1 MKKRSFVLVICV
13 VVLIAML
20 LCGCETGKAYT
31 VSFDGNYGDAEQI
44 PSQTVASGKKA
55 QAPAD
60 PVREG
65 YAFLGWTQDLSRG
78 ECWDFSTD
86 KVKSDCTLYALWD
99 KNTGDAFASNIE
111 DKDFSAMKTPGSQ
124 ESAYEYRLNFLP
136 GVDGINQPY
145 VGDPMPYYED
155 GVFYLY
161 YLKEGGDSYNH
172 SIYLVTTTDFINF
185 TEVDEPVIESSRSG
199 GQDSWAGTGNIVK
212 VEDKCYFFYTGHAPN
227 ESYEY
232 MEKIMLAV
240 GDDLYHFEK
249 VEDWEMI
256 PPTELGQKRDFRDPQ
271 AYYDAET
278 NKIYM
283 TVTAAKDGI
292 ARILKYTMD
301 PDLTNIRYDGILLTD
316 PTGDFWN
323 LECSDCFQ
331 IGDKWYVTYSGQD
344 DTLWYA
350 ISDSRFGEYSQ
361 PVRLEGKLFY
371 AAKQVS
377 DGVNNYMV
385 GWTRRSESPSS
396 TQEVSAWGGNMEIQQ
411 LVQNPDGTLAL
422 TPVENVRN
430 AFTERRE
437 LLIPGNAAAM
447 EAGSRY
453 VYSDVFTAYERF
465 LITGEFRYT
474 GDGSF
479 GLAFDYGKEE
489 NSYKLISIDPVDG
502 CIRLS
507 FNEGSVDIT
516 QIAVSLEKGRDYSFT
531 YVQEGSAG
539 VFYVDGMAALTVRIY
554 GATGKPVRLFAE
566 NNTVVF
572 SCLREYTMP

>member
-1 MKKRSFVLVICV
+1 MKYRSFVAFACIIA
-13 VVLIAML
+13 LIMTL
-20 LCGCETGKAYT
+20 FTGCEIGKKYT
-31 VSFDGNYGDAEQI
+31 VSFDANFGGSAEI
-44 PSQTVASGKKA
+44 PSQTVASGKKLD
-55 QAPAD
+55 APAD
-60 PVREG
+60 PTRDG
-65 YAFLGWTQDLSRG
+65 YVLKGWTQDLSLG
-78 ECWDFSTD
+78 EYWNFSSD
-86 KVKSDCTLYALWD
+86 KVKDNFTLYAVWD
-99 KNTGDAFASNIE
+99 KNPDDAFTSNIQ

-124 ESAYEYRLNFLP
+124 ETAYQYRLNFLP
-136 GVDGINQPY
+136 AVDGISQPY

-172 SIYLVTTTDFINF
+172 SIYLTTTTDFVNF
-185 TEVDEPVIESSRSG
+185 TEIDEPIIESSRSG
-199 GQDSWAGTGNIVK
+199 GQDGWAGTGNIVK
-212 VEDKCYFFYTGHAPN
+212 VEDKYYFFYTGHAPS

-240 GDDLYHFEK
+240 GDDPYHFEK

-256 PPTELGQKRDFRDPQ
+256 PPVEIGQKRDFRDPQ
-271 AYYDAET
+271 AYYDPET
-278 NKIYM
+278 GKIYM
-283 TVTAAKDGI
+283 TVTAAKDGV

-301 PDLTNIRYDGILLTD
+301 ADLTNVHYEGILLSD
-316 PTGDFWN
+316 PTSAFWN
-323 LECSDCFQ
+323 LECSDCFK

-350 ISDSRFGEYSQ
+350 VSDSRFGEYSE

-377 DGVNNYMV
+377 DGTNNYMV
-385 GWTRRSESPSS
+385 GWARRSESPSS

-422 TPVENVRN
+422 APVEIVRN
-430 AFTERRE
+430 KFTERRE
-437 LLIPGNAAAM
+437 LLIPGTGAIV

-453 VYSDVFTAYERF
+453 TYTDVFTSYERF
-465 LITGEFRYT
+465 ILSGEFRFT

-479 GLAFDYGKEE
+479 GLAFDLNKKEE
-489 NSYKLISIDPVDG
+489 SYKLISVDPKDG

-507 FNEGSVDIT
+507 FNEGSADIT
-516 QIAVSLEKGRDYSFT
+516 ETAVTLEKGKDYSFT
-531 YVQEGSAG
+531 YVQEGSVG

-554 GATGKPVRLFAE
+554 GTTGKPVRLFAE

>member
-1 MKKRSFVLVICV
+1 MKKRSFVMAACVIA
-13 VVLIAML
+13 LIAML
-20 LCGCETGKAYT
+20 LCGCEIGKAYT
-31 VSFDGNYGDAEQI
+31 ISFDGNYGGADPI
-44 PSQTVASGKKA
+44 PSQTVASGKTA

-60 PVREG
+60 PVRDG
-65 YAFLGWTQDLSRG
+65 YVFLGWTQDLSSG
-78 ECWDFSTD
+78 QCWDFSAD
-86 KVKSDCTLYALWD
+86 KVKADCTLYALWD
-99 KNTGDAFASNIE
+99 KNTEDAFASNIQ

-124 ESAYEYRLNFLP
+124 ETAYEYRLNFLP

-172 SIYLVTTTDFINF
+172 SIYLATTTDFITF
-185 TEVDEPVIESSRSG
+185 TEVEEPIIEASRSG
-199 GQDSWAGTGNIVK
+199 GQDSWTGTGNIVK
-212 VEDKCYFFYTGHAPN
+212 VADKYYFFYTGHAPS

-256 PPTELGQKRDFRDPQ
+256 PPAELGQKRDFRDPQ

-278 NKIYM
+278 DKIYM

-301 PDLTNIRYDGILLTD
+301 PDLTNIRYEGILLTD
-316 PTGDFWN
+316 PTGAFWN

-350 ISDSRFGEYSQ
+350 VSDSRFGEYSQ

-377 DGVNNYMV
+377 DGTNNYMV

-396 TQEVSAWGGNMEIQQ
+396 TQEVSAWGGNMSIQQ
-411 LVQNPDGTLAL
+411 IVQNPDGTLAL
-422 TPVENVRN
+422 APVESVRK

-437 LLIPGNAAAM
+437 LLIPGTAAAL

-453 VYSDVFTAYERF
+453 VYSEVFTAYERF

-489 NSYKLISIDPVDG
+489 ESYKLISIDPADG
-502 CIRLS
+502 RIRLS

-516 QIAVSLEKGRDYSFT
+516 QVAVPLEKNRDYSFT
-531 YVQEGSAG
+531 YIQEGSVG
-539 VFYVDGMAALTVRIY
+539 VFYVDAVAALTVRIY
-554 GATGKPVRLFAE
+554 GVTGKPIRLFAE
-566 NNTVVF
+566 NNHVVF
-572 SCLREYTMP
+572 SCLREYTMQ

>member
-1 MKKRSFVLVICV
+1 MKKRSFVMLACVIA
-13 VVLIAML
+13 LIAML
-20 LCGCETGKAYT
+20 LCGCEIGKEYT
-31 VSFDGNYGDAEQI
+31 VSFDGNYGGAETI
-44 PSQTVASGKKA
+44 PSQTVSSGKKA
-55 QAPAD
+55 EAPASPTRD
-60 PVREG
+60 G
-65 YAFLGWTQDLSRG
+65 YVFLGWTQDLSAG

-86 KVKSDCTLYALWD
+86 KVKADCTLYALWD
-99 KNTGDAFASNIE
+99 KNTGDAFASNLQ

-136 GVDGINQPY
+136 EIDGINQPY

-172 SIYLVTTTDFINF
+172 SIYLVTTTDFITF
-185 TEVDEPVIESSRSG
+185 TEVDTPILESSRSG

-212 VEDKCYFFYTGHAPN
+212 VGDRYYFFYTGHAPN
-227 ESYEY
+227 DSYEY

-240 GDDLYHFEK
+240 GDDPYHFEK

-256 PPTELGQKRDFRDPQ
+256 PPAELGQKRDFRDPQ

-301 PDLTNIRYDGILLTD
+301 PDLTNIQYEGILLSD
-316 PTGDFWN
+316 PTESFWN

-331 IGDKWYVTYSGQD
+331 IGEKWYVTYSGQD

-350 ISDSRFGEYSQ
+350 VSDSRFGEYSQ

-377 DGVNNYMV
+377 DGVGNYMV
-385 GWTRRSESPSS
+385 GWARRSESPSS

-411 LVQNPDGTLAL
+411 LIQNPDGTLAL
-422 TPVENVRN
+422 APVENVRN
-430 AFTERRE
+430 AFTQRRE
-437 LLIPGNAAAM
+437 LLIPSTAAAL

-453 VYSDVFTAYERF
+453 AYAEVFTTYERF
-465 LITGEFRYT
+465 LLTGEFRFT
-474 GDGSF
+474 GDGTF
-479 GLAFDYGKEE
+479 GLAFDYGKAEE
-489 NSYKLISIDPVDG
+489 DYKLISIDPAEG

-507 FNEGSVDIT
+507 FNEGSSDIT
-516 QIAVSLEKGRDYSFT
+516 QTSVSLEKNKDYSFT
-531 YVQEGSAG
+531 YVQEGSVG
-539 VFYVDGMAALTVRIY
+539 VFYVDGLAALTVRVY
-554 GATGKPVRLFAE
+554 GVSGKPIRLFAE
-566 NNTVVF
+566 NNAVVF
-572 SCLREYTMP
+572 SCLREYTMQ

>member
-1 MKKRSFVLVICV
+1 MKKRSFVIAVIA
-13 VVLIAML
+13 LIAML
-20 LCGCETGKAYT
+20 LCGCEIGKAYT
-31 VSFDGNYGDAEQI
+31 VSFDGNYGGAAQI
-44 PSQTVASGKKA
+44 PSQTVGSGKMV

-60 PVREG
+60 PARDG
-65 YAFLGWTQDLSRG
+65 YEFLGWTQDLSMG
-78 ECWDFSTD
+78 ELWDFSAD
-86 KVKSDCTLYALWD
+86 KVKADCTLYALWD
-99 KNTGDAFASNIE
+99 KNTDDAFASNIQ

-161 YLKEGGDSYNH
+161 YLKESGDSYNH
-172 SIYLVTTTDFINF
+172 SIYLVTTTDFINY
-185 TEVDEPVIESSRSG
+185 TEVDEPVIEASRSG
-199 GQDSWAGTGNIVK
+199 GQDGWTGTGNIVK
-212 VEDKCYFFYTGHAPN
+212 VEDKYYFFYTGHAPS

-232 MEKIMLAV
+232 MEKVMLAV

-256 PPTELGQKRDFRDPQ
+256 PPAELGQKRDFRDPQ

-278 NKIYM
+278 DKIYM
-283 TVTAAKDGI
+283 TVTGAKDGV

-301 PDLTNIRYDGILLTD
+301 PDLTNIHYEGILLTD

-350 ISDSRFGEYSQ
+350 VSDSRFGEYSQ

-396 TQEVSAWGGNMEIQQ
+396 TQEVSAWGGNLSIQQ
-411 LVQNPDGTLAL
+411 IVQNPDGTLAL
-422 TPVENVRN
+422 APVESVRK

-437 LLIPGNAAAM
+437 LLIPGTAALL

-479 GLAFDYGKEE
+479 GLAFDYGKEAE
-489 NSYKLISIDPVDG
+489 SYKLISMDPAEG
-502 CIRLS
+502 RIRLS
-507 FNEGSVDIT
+507 FNEGSADIT
-516 QIAVSLEKGRDYSFT
+516 QIAVTLEKDKDYSFT
-531 YVQEGSAG
+531 YVQEGSVG

-554 GATGKPVRLFAE
+554 GVTGKPIRLFAE

-572 SCLREYTMP
+572 SCLREYTMQ

>member
-1 MKKRSFVLVICV
+1 MKKRSFVMAACAIA
-13 VVLIAML
+13 LIAVL
-20 LCGCETGKAYT
+20 LCGCEIGKEYT
-31 VSFDGNYGDAEQI
+31 VSFDGNYGGVAQI

-60 PVREG
+60 PVRDG
-65 YAFLGWTQDLSRG
+65 YEFLGWTQDLSMG
-78 ECWDFSTD
+78 QCWDFSSD
-86 KVKSDCTLYALWD
+86 KVKADCTLYALWD
-99 KNTGDAFASNIE
+99 KNTDDAFASNIQ

-172 SIYLVTTTDFINF
+172 SIYLATTTDFITF
-185 TEVDEPVIESSRSG
+185 TEVDEPVIEASRSG
-199 GQDSWAGTGNIVK
+199 GQDGWTGTGSIVK
-212 VEDKCYFFYTGHAPN
+212 VEDKYYFFYTGHAPS

-249 VEDWEMI
+249 VENWEMI

-278 NKIYM
+278 DKIYM
-283 TVTAAKDGI
+283 TVTAAKDGV

-301 PDLTNIRYDGILLTD
+301 PDLTNIHYEGILLTD

-350 ISDSRFGEYSQ
+350 VSDSRFGEYSQ

-377 DGVNNYMV
+377 DGENNYMV

-396 TQEVSAWGGNMEIQQ
+396 TQEVSAWGGNMSIQQ
-411 LVQNPDGTLAL
+411 IVQNPDGTLAL
-422 TPVENVRN
+422 APVERVRK

-437 LLIPGNAAAM
+437 LLIPGTAAVV

-453 VYSDVFTAYERF
+453 VYTDVFTAYERF

-489 NSYKLISIDPVDG
+489 GSFKLISVDPVDG
-502 CIRLS
+502 CVRLS
-507 FNEGSVDIT
+507 FNEGSADIT
-516 QIAVSLEKGRDYSFT
+516 QVAVTLEKDKDYSFT
-531 YVQEGSAG
+531 YVQEGSVG

-554 GATGKPVRLFAE
+554 GVSGKTIRLFAE

-572 SCLREYTMP
+572 SCLREYTMQ

>member
-1 MKKRSFVLVICV
+1 
-13 VVLIAML
+13 
-20 LCGCETGKAYT
+20 
-31 VSFDGNYGDAEQI
+31 
-44 PSQTVASGKKA
+44 
-55 QAPAD
+55 
-60 PVREG
+60 
-65 YAFLGWTQDLSRG
+65 
-78 ECWDFSTD
+78 
-86 KVKSDCTLYALWD
+86 
-99 KNTGDAFASNIE
+99 
-111 DKDFSAMKTPGSQ
+111 MKTPGSQ
-124 ESAYEYRLNFLP
+124 ETAYEYRLNFLP
-136 GVDGINQPY
+136 EVDGINQPY

-172 SIYLVTTTDFINF
+172 SIYLATTTDFLTF
-185 TEVDEPVIESSRSG
+185 TEVEEPILEASRSG
-199 GQDSWAGTGNIVK
+199 GQDGWTGTGNIVK
-212 VEDKCYFFYTGHAPN
+212 VEDKYYFFYTGHAPS

-232 MEKIMLAV
+232 MEKVMLAV

-256 PPTELGQKRDFRDPQ
+256 PPAELGQKRDFRDPQ

-278 NKIYM
+278 DKIYM
-283 TVTAAKDGI
+283 TVTAAKDGV

-301 PDLTNIRYDGILLTD
+301 PDLTNVRYEGILLTD
-316 PTGDFWN
+316 PTGEFWN

-350 ISDSRFGEYSQ
+350 VSDSRFGDYSQ

-377 DGVNNYMV
+377 DGTNNYMV
-385 GWTRRSESPSS
+385 GWTRRSESASS
-396 TQEVSAWGGNMEIQQ
+396 TQEVSAWGGNMSVQQ
-411 LVQNPDGTLAL
+411 IVQNPDGTLAL
-422 TPVENVRN
+422 APVESVRE
-430 AFTERRE
+430 AFTQRRE
-437 LLIPGNAAAM
+437 LLIPSTAAAL

-465 LITGEFRYT
+465 LLTGEFRYT

-489 NSYKLISIDPVDG
+489 ESYKLISIDPADG

-507 FNEGSVDIT
+507 FNEGSADIT
-516 QIAVSLEKGRDYSFT
+516 QVAVPLEKNKEYSFT
-531 YVQEGSAG
+531 YVQEGSVG
-539 VFYVDGMAALTVRIY
+539 VFYVDRMAALTVRIY
-554 GATGKPVRLFAE
+554 GVTGKPVRLFAE
-566 NNTVVF
+566 NNHVVF